1 MNGIVW
7 LSVVSQKDCPETKD
21 MKLKIFSQ
29 TFVRGL
35 YIVAEKRNGRK
46 KKETFLAFLFLLVP
60 SFTKIACFNIGSN
73 LRQDVLGDLTH
84 LVKQDK
90 FIESIRACA
99 ELAFSRSYQF
109 FALGDN
115 GLCWS
120 GPNARQRYYIK
131 GSTKET
137 NCPNGIGKEKRIAVF
152 TFGKF
157 TLRNMSCNI

>member
-1 MNGIVW
+1 
-7 LSVVSQKDCPETKD
+7 
-21 MKLKIFSQ
+21 MKLKTFSQ
-29 TFVRGL
+29 SCTWSL
-35 YIVAEKRNGRK
+35 YSSRK
-46 KKETFLAFLFLLVP
+46 AQWLGKKETFLIFVLLLVP

-90 FIESIRACA
+90 FLESIRACA
-99 ELAFSRSYQF
+99 ELAFSRSYKF
-109 FALGDN
+109 FALGYN

-120 GPNARQRYYIK
+120 GPNARQRYYIQ
-131 GSTKET
+131 GSAKET

-157 TLRNMSCNI
+157 TLRNISCNTSY